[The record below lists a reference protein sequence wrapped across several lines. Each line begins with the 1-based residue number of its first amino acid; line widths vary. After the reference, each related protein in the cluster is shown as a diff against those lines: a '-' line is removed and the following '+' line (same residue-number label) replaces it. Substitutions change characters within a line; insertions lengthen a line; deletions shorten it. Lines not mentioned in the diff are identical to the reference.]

1 MMQNIGILFMGHLLV
16 MERLEF
22 GIVIQNGVVKW
33 FAVQVQ
39 TSTFVSFFGMT

>member
-22 GIVIQNGVVKW
+22 GIVIQNGLLNGLLSKSKHQHL
-33 FAVQVQ
+33 FLFLA
-39 TSTFVSFFGMT
+39 